1 MSALEQD
8 LFDKIRKLDEQ
19 NKRRVLEFVN
29 GLQHTPGA
37 WDEWLRLADKLHAE
51 LVAEYGENHYFNS
64 TDVLREVR
72 GYLA

>member
-19 NKRRVLEFVN
+19 NKLRVLEFVN
-29 GLQHTPGA
+29 GLQPNQVS
-37 WDEWLRLADKLHAE
+37 WDEWLKVANELHAE
-51 LVAEYGENHYFNS
+51 LVARYGENHFFNS